1 MNPNKVICLRTFGN
15 DKQTLGVMVITS
27 PTQGVIFVGRTL
39 ELPDKNNANNVSC
52 IIPGKYLCKYTTSAS
67 LKDKDGK
74 PLKTYEITKVP
85 GRAGVR
91 IHSANYYSQ
100 LRGCISLGNA
110 HKDINSDGQLD
121 AIHSGNTVAE
131 FEKIMNYEDFEL
143 EIIEN
148 KIQHL

>member
-27 PTQGVIFVGRTL
+27 PTEGVIFSGRTL
-39 ELPDKNNANNVSC
+39 ELPDKKNANNVSC
-52 IIPGKYLCKYTTSAS
+52 ILPGKYLCKYTMSPS
-67 LKDKDGK
+67 FGI
-74 PLKTYEITKVP
+74 KTYEITSVP

-100 LRGCISLGNA
+100 LRGCISLGDS
-110 HKDINSDGQLD
+110 HKDINADGQLD
-121 AIHSGNTVAE
+121 TIHSGDTVKA
-131 FEKIMNYEDFEL
+131 FEKLMNYEDFEL